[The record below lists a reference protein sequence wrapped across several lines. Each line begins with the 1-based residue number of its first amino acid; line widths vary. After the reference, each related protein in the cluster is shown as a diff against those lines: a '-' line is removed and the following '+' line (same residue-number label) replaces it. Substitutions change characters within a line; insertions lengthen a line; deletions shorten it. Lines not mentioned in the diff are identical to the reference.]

1 MDIEK
6 LFAVLPLSDPP
17 SESFKASLQQEAI
30 YLSLP
35 KNHFLVEAPRPTDH
49 VYLLEDGFAI
59 GLVFEEGQKKIHSFW
74 GAGDVVLTPQGC
86 FERAHPV
93 EFVQLTEGSNV
104 WCLHHTAVENLFEL
118 FKEARALYRL
128 VLGRYYALTQS
139 RLFDLQHR
147 DTWQR
152 YEKLLHQFP
161 HLEQRISQEYI
172 ASYLGITPQSLSRM
186 KREQRKRNS

>member
-1 MDIEK
+1 MDLEK
-6 LFAVLPLSDPP
+6 LFAALPLSDPL
-17 SESFKASLQQEAI
+17 SESFKVSLQQEAI

-35 KNHFLVEAPRPTDH
+35 KNHFLVEAPRPADH

-59 GLVFEEGQKKIHSFW
+59 GFVFEEGQKKIHSFW

-93 EFVQLTEGSNV
+93 DFVQLTENSNV
-104 WCLHHTAVENLFEL
+104 WCLHHTALPHFFES
-118 FKEARALYRL
+118 FREARELYRL
-128 VLGRYYALTQS
+128 VIGRYCTLLQA